1 MVPRTPHLVAL
12 NQSVREW
19 PMVVSTMRGYREQ
32 LTSASG
38 KYDLFAINLSL
49 HHAAIR
55 NVAKRDTILKIQ
67 LL

>member
-1 MVPRTPHLVAL
+1 
-12 NQSVREW
+12 
-19 PMVVSTMRGYREQ
+19 MRGYREQ